1 MRLLG
6 KRNQSPLWGLV
17 SVAIVGAVMLWTLFM
32 GNYEY
37 LLDDAGVTITRGRG
51 ITIPY
56 EKITDVQYF
65 EKLPSLSQRVGES
78 IGNKRNGTF
87 TVAGVGRGKVYAQD
101 ITRSALIIFTED
113 TFYAIT
119 PENAQEFMAQIQEH
133 LPDK

>member
-1 MRLLG
+1 MFRRRSHNPVLTLL
-6 KRNQSPLWGLV
+6 SL
-17 SVAIVGAVMLWTLFM
+17 AILGCILLWTAIA
-32 GNYEY
+32 GKYEY
-37 LLDDAGVTITRGRG
+37 LLDDTGVTITRGRG
-51 ITIPY
+51 ITIAY
-56 EKITDVQYF
+56 DEITDLQYF
-65 EKLPSLSQRVGES
+65 EQLPKLSMRVGES